1 MNSLLKRQ
9 IRKYFPSEFMDD
21 ERFEDFFNAVE
32 ESYKTNDEQLSMIQL
47 AMKISSDE
55 LFSANRKLKS
65 EAESQ
70 KEILDRLK
78 SVMATLDINNRAE
91 KDQTDEEINVSNL
104 ATYIEE
110 QSREIAKINK
120 DQEKLL
126 KKLEKK
132 NQVLSD
138 YAHMVSHDLKSP
150 LRSINSLVTWMQQD
164 YADKIDKH
172 GIKNLNIILQSV
184 EKMDALIT
192 GILNYSTIDQEDL
205 DIYEVDTHHLVT
217 EIKQIIYCPS
227 NIKIEILN
235 ELPIVKGDKFR
246 LQQLFQNLIQ
256 NAVKSIDKPE
266 GLIKIGVEEN
276 SNYYKYSIEDNGK
289 GIEKDHFNKIFQIF
303 EKIDNDF
310 TSTGIGLS
318 IVKKIIDFYGGKIWL
333 ESELSKGTIFYF
345 TLPKQNYYG
354 RET

>member
-1 MNSLLKRQ
+1 MNPLLKRQ
-9 IRKYFPSEFMDD
+9 IRKYFPEEFSNDQ
-21 ERFEDFFNAVE
+21 RFTEFFKAIE
-32 ESYKTNDEQLSMIQL
+32 ESYKTNDDQLNMIQR

-55 LFSANRKLKS
+55 LFSANRKLRI
-65 EAESQ
+65 EAHSQ

-78 SVMATLDINNRAE
+78 SVIATLDIKNSAN
-91 KDQTDEEINVSNL
+91 KDQSNEELNVSDL
-104 ATYIEE
+104 ATYIEK

-120 DQEKLL
+120 EQEELL
-126 KKLEKK
+126 LNLEKK

-150 LRSINSLVTWMQQD
+150 LRSINSLVTWLKQD
-164 YADKIDKH
+164 YAGKIDEDA
-172 GIKNLNIILQSV
+172 IKQLNMILKSV
-184 EKMDALIT
+184 EKMDALIS
-192 GILNYSTIDQEDL
+192 GILNYSTIDQEVVAA
-205 DIYEVDTHHLVT
+205 YEVDTDHLVN
-217 EIKQIIYCPS
+217 EIIQIIYKPEH
-227 NIKIEILN
+227 IKIEIS
-235 ELPIVKGDKFR
+235 EKLPVINGDKFR

-266 GLIKIGVEEN
+266 GIITINVEEN
-276 SNYYKYSIEDNGK
+276 GKFWKYSVKDNGK
-289 GIEKDHFNKIFQIF
+289 GIDKEHFNKIFQIF

-345 TLPKQNYYG
+345 TLPK
-354 RET
+354 

>member
-1 MNSLLKRQ
+1 MNPLLKRQ
-9 IRKYFPSEFMDD
+9 IRKYFPEEFSKDQ
-21 ERFEDFFNAVE
+21 RFTEFFKAIE
-32 ESYKTNDEQLSMIQL
+32 ESYKTNDDQLNMIQR

-55 LFSANRKLKS
+55 LFSANRKLRI
-65 EAESQ
+65 EAHSQ

-78 SVMATLDINNRAE
+78 SVIATLDIKNSAN
-91 KDQTDEEINVSNL
+91 KDQSNEELNVSDL
-104 ATYIEE
+104 ATYIEK

-120 DQEKLL
+120 EQEELL
-126 KKLEKK
+126 LNLEKK

-150 LRSINSLVTWMQQD
+150 LRSINSLVTWLKQD
-164 YADKIDKH
+164 YAGKIDEDA
-172 GIKNLNIILQSV
+172 IKQLNMILKSV
-184 EKMDALIT
+184 EKMDALIS
-192 GILNYSTIDQEDL
+192 GILNYSTIDQEVVAA
-205 DIYEVDTHHLVT
+205 YEVDTDHLVN
-217 EIKQIIYCPS
+217 EIIQIIYKPEH
-227 NIKIEILN
+227 IKIEIS
-235 ELPIVKGDKFR
+235 EKLPVINGDKFR

-266 GLIKIGVEEN
+266 GIITINVEEN
-276 SNYYKYSIEDNGK
+276 GKFWKYSVKDNGK
-289 GIEKDHFNKIFQIF
+289 GIDKEHFNKIFQIF

-345 TLPKQNYYG
+345 TLPK
-354 RET
+354 

>member
-1 MNSLLKRQ
+1 MNPLLKRQ
-9 IRKYFPSEFMDD
+9 IRKYFPEEFSNDQ
-21 ERFEDFFNAVE
+21 RFTEFFKAIE
-32 ESYKTNDEQLSMIQL
+32 ESYKTNDDQLNMIQR

-55 LFSANRKLKS
+55 LFSANRKLRI
-65 EAESQ
+65 EAHSQ

-78 SVMATLDINNRAE
+78 SVIATLDIKNSAN
-91 KDQTDEEINVSNL
+91 KDQSNEELNVSDL
-104 ATYIEE
+104 ATYIEK

-120 DQEKLL
+120 EQEELL
-126 KKLEKK
+126 LNLEKK

-150 LRSINSLVTWMQQD
+150 LRSINSLVTWLKQD
-164 YADKIDKH
+164 YAGKIDEDA
-172 GIKNLNIILQSV
+172 IKQLNMILKSV
-184 EKMDALIT
+184 EKMDALIS
-192 GILNYSTIDQEDL
+192 GILNYSTIDQEVVAA
-205 DIYEVDTHHLVT
+205 YEVDIDHLVN
-217 EIKQIIYCPS
+217 EIIQIIYKPEH
-227 NIKIEILN
+227 IKIEIS
-235 ELPIVKGDKFR
+235 EKLPVINGDKFR

-266 GLIKIGVEEN
+266 GIITINVEEN
-276 SNYYKYSIEDNGK
+276 GKFWKYSVKDNGK
-289 GIEKDHFNKIFQIF
+289 GIDKEHFNKIFQIF

-345 TLPKQNYYG
+345 TLPK
-354 RET
+354 